1 MNASVT
7 PMSLPRKLVSIVTIK
22 RAIVLGLQAVENFDS
37 ALSRFLNGQ
46 IRYMRGVLGHPVRN
60 AVTNLCRAGPS
71 CKSQR
76 QKCLEIEQDGQGST
90 YQGG

>member
-1 MNASVT
+1 
-7 PMSLPRKLVSIVTIK
+7 
-22 RAIVLGLQAVENFDS
+22 
-37 ALSRFLNGQ
+37 
-46 IRYMRGVLGHPVRN
+46 MRGVLGHPVRN